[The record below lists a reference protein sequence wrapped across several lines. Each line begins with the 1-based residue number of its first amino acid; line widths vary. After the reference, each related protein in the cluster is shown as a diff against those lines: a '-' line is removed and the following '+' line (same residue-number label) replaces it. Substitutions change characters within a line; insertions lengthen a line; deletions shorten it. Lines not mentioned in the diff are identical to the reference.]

1 MYTVDDIEIFIT
13 THNRANFLK
22 ESLQSLLN
30 QSVGVKEITVLDNE
44 STDNTKDIVTSYANN
59 TKLGGGGGLDI

>member
-59 TKLGGGGGLDI
+59 TKLGGGGLDI

>member
-59 TKLGGGGGLDI
+59 TKLGGGD